1 MSLWRQSL
9 VSCWRQRSTDA
20 NVLLCRR
27 LLFAKDFRQ
36 HMQAADMLL
45 SQLEGLRQEVLSCLD
60 LLLRWAVLRICD
72 ANTQCLLKV
81 LDLTKALFT
90 LATEEVDLWRL
101 PLHLWHPAGVLG
113 RWEGDVHASMLTSRV
128 TGAIAV
134 HSLLNGSCPVED
146 FKTELLRRSTN

>member
-1 MSLWRQSL
+1 M
-9 VSCWRQRSTDA
+9 
-20 NVLLCRR
+20 CRR

-90 LATEEVDLWRL
+90 LAIEEVGLWRL
-101 PLHLWHPAGVLG
+101 
-113 RWEGDVHASMLTSRV
+113 
-128 TGAIAV
+128 
-134 HSLLNGSCPVED
+134 
-146 FKTELLRRSTN
+146 